1 MVYSFI
7 SAQPANRGGQ
17 IHQNFIRGQANLF
30 QLTGESQE
38 QD

>member
-1 MVYSFI
+1 MIYSFI
-7 SAQPANRGGQ
+7 AAQAAKRGWQ
-17 IHQNFIRGQANLF
+17 SQNFHSGQANLF